1 MNGHMNI
8 TKSSRLIAIII
19 ISIAISVFIMV
30 SEHNKNKDFMNFISL
45 GVTTGSINSHLV
57 YIKLLNEESLNDTI
71 DIIVPN
77 YWLMNEIWID
87 RADSINHNEFDKQ
100 FLKDLAYCIRNNKPM
115 IVSANIFNEFNIKN
129 YSFTIDKNIEKEFN
143 LNGCEHYIDED
154 GCLKGYKWDP
164 RDSIPNPPL
173 NDSSN
178 NRLNNLIYLL
188 QKERIGVYSYHDDE
202 APDYHG
208 YAVWRY

>member
-1 MNGHMNI
+1 MN
-8 TKSSRLIAIII
+8 K
-19 ISIAISVFIMV
+19 
-30 SEHNKNKDFMNFISL
+30 
-45 GVTTGSINSHLV
+45 
-57 YIKLLNEESLNDTI
+57 
-71 DIIVPN
+71 
-77 YWLMNEIWID
+77 IWID
-87 RADSINHNEFDKQ
+87 TANSINPKKFDKQ

-115 IVSANIFNEFNIKN
+115 IVSANVFNQFNIKN

-154 GCLKGYKWDP
+154 GCLKGYKWNP

-173 NDSSN
+173 NDSSD

-202 APDYHG
+202 VPDYHG
-208 YAVWRY
+208 YTVWRY